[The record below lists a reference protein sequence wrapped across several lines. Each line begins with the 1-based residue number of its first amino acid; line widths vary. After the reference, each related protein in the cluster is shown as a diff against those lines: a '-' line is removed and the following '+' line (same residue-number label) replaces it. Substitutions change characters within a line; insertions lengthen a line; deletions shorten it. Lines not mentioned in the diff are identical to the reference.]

1 MNIVYLN
8 LYNEIQSRSLPIS
21 TLSDHIG
28 VSEAVFMN
36 KLQGLLPWDLAEALK
51 LCCYLK
57 ISDVK
62 YLFLQF
68 YN

>member
-8 LYNEIQSRSLPIS
+8 LYNEINRRSLSIE

-36 KLQGLLPWDLAEALK
+36 KLQGLLPWDLSEALN

-68 YN
+68 YS